1 MQQTQENFDREWG
14 ELLVQHQDQL
24 ERLIR
29 VRMDPRLRVRV
40 DATDVVQETFLEAT
54 RRRVEFENQTE
65 MPLLVWL
72 RLIALQNLTR
82 LYRMHLLVKSR
93 SAHREVMFAGSAAPS
108 AILATQLLGQLTTP
122 SQALVR
128 DELEQKLVAALESLE
143 AVDRECIILRNFERL
158 TNAETASILGLNEST
173 ASSRY
178 LRALQKLKLI
188 LDSIEGLSSSDW
200 P

>member
-1 MQQTQENFDREWG
+1 MQHSPRNYDHEWG
-14 ELLVQHQDQL
+14 ELLVQHQDRL

-29 VRMDPRLRVRV
+29 VRMDPRLRVRI
-40 DATDVVQETFLEAT
+40 DAVDVVQETFLEAT
-54 RRRVEFENQTE
+54 RRRTEFLNQEN

-82 LYRMHLLVKSR
+82 LYRKHLLVKGR
-93 SAHREVMFAGSAAPS
+93 SVHREVIFAGGTAPS
-108 AILATQLLGQLTTP
+108 AILAAQLLGQLTSP

-128 DELEQKLVAALESLE
+128 DELEQKLIAALESLD
-143 AVDRECIILRNFERL
+143 AIDRECIILRNFERL
-158 TNAETASILGLNEST
+158 TNAETASILGINEST

-178 LRALQKLKLI
+178 LRALQKLKSI